1 MLTLWRTANAG
12 VLLEL
17 DGVRILL
24 DGVCREVKPYPVT
37 PESVKAELLK
47 NAPDLLVF
55 THHHPDHY
63 DPSYTAEYEK
73 LTHKKAV
80 DPTFVGSAVQCGQ
93 VRIMPVESRHIGK
106 FDCPHVS
113 CVIEGSQCVWFMG
126 DASPSQWK
134 NRVDLPKPDVI
145 IAPFAY
151 ATTDAAWKTTC
162 SLGAK
167 AVVLVHLPEREKDT
181 AGLWDAV
188 EQTVGSRE
196 DIFIPEM
203 EEFIKIDV

>member
-1 MLTLWRTANAG
+1 MLTVKRTANAG

-37 PESVKAELLK
+37 PESVKAELLG
-47 NAPDLLVF
+47 NFPDVVVF

-63 DPSYTAEYEK
+63 DPAFQAEYEK

-80 DPTFVGSAVQCGQ
+80 DPTLVGSAVQYGK
-93 VRIMPVESRHIGK
+93 VRILPVASRHMGK
-106 FDCPHVS
+106 FDCSHISV
-113 CVIEGSQCVWFMG
+113 VIEGSCCVWFMG

-134 NRVDLPKPDVI
+134 NRQDLPGPDVI

-151 ATTDAAWKTTC
+151 ANTNAAWKTTC
-162 SLGAK
+162 ALGAK
-167 AVVLVHLPEREKDT
+167 KVVLVHLPERNQDA
-181 AGLWDAV
+181 AGLWTAV
-188 EQTVGSRE
+188 EQTVG
-196 DIFIPEM
+196 DCKDVFIPEM
-203 EEFIKIDV
+203 EEFIEINL